1 MRISEPLGTVRLY
14 LRLNPNAEENLAL
27 RKLLAALADFEN
39 AEPMRDAI
47 LFQGELG
54 KLTAALLDARMAG
67 RYSVE
72 QWQEAATY

>member
-1 MRISEPLGTVRLY
+1 MATRTSTVRLY
-14 LRLNPNAEENLAL
+14 LRLNPNAEANQAL
-27 RKLLAALADFEN
+27 RRLLAALADSEN
-39 AEPMRDAI
+39 AKPMRDAM

-54 KLTAALLDARMAG
+54 ELTAALLDARMAR

>member
-1 MRISEPLGTVRLY
+1 MSISEPLGTVRLY

-54 KLTAALLDARMAG
+54 ELTAALLDARMAG
-67 RYSVE
+67 RYSIE
-72 QWQEAATY
+72 QWQEAATC